1 VTLAFERGTA
11 FATDMVVF
19 QEVMRELAAVAKRVT
34 RNGAAA
40 WEDRSLRAEVGHLAA
55 EVEAV
60 WAMVKYTVSEA
71 DRTGVPSVSA
81 SGVKLYFTE
90 LRQRIGETCMRVLG
104 RATLSREDVDG
115 LPCQSFVY
123 EALQS
128 LSMTIAAGSSQI
140 QRNIISE
147 RILGLPREPR

>member
-1 VTLAFERGTA
+1 
-11 FATDMVVF
+11 
-19 QEVMRELAAVAKRVT
+19 
-34 RNGAAA
+34 
-40 WEDRSLRAEVGHLAA
+40 
-55 EVEAV
+55 
-60 WAMVKYTVSEA
+60 
-71 DRTGVPSVSA
+71 
-81 SGVKLYFTE
+81 
-90 LRQRIGETCMRVLG
+90 MRVLG
-104 RATLSREDVDG
+104 RAALSREDIDA